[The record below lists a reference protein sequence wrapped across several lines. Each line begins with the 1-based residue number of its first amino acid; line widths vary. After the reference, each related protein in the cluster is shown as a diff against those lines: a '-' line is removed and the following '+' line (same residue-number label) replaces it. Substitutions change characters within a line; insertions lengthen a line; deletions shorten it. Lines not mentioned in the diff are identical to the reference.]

1 MRHCYGIWGI
11 LLCLTLSL
19 FGCTSPTDVDATRQ
33 RTIVEAPPDILRFA
47 TLPLGINFGSVR
59 QFTTKEMLLLCSNNS
74 NEIITVTSIELKHGK
89 RGFSIPP
96 VNVPMQVNPNIAG
109 ALLCPI
115 TFSAEQAGEFS
126 DTIILNKSEKY
137 AIPLYAN
144 VRQLSVRT
152 SDIDF
157 GDVKIEQQKTIN
169 VVIENL
175 DTVPVTIQGVNNNDV
190 EFAYY
195 IAPIQS
201 FQLQPGE
208 KKSFPVIFTPSK
220 VKNYATVLR
229 FTVLGATNDVDDE
242 AILTGAG
249 IVE

>member
-1 MRHCYGIWGI
+1 MRQYGISGFF
-11 LLCLTLSL
+11 LCLCLSL
-19 FGCTSPTDVDATRQ
+19 FGCTSPTDVEATRQ
-33 RTIVEAPPDILRFA
+33 RTIIEAPPDILRFV

-59 QFTTKEMLLLCSNNS
+59 QFSTKEVPLICSNNS
-74 NEIITVTSIELKHGK
+74 NEIITVTSISLKHGNK
-89 RGFSIPP
+89 GFSIVP
-96 VNVPMQVNPNIAG
+96 VNVPVLLTPNIVG
-109 ALLCPI
+109 AMLCSI
-115 TFSAEQAGEFS
+115 TFTAEKAGEFS

-137 AIPLYAN
+137 AIPLYSN

-157 GDVKIEQQKTIN
+157 GNVKIEQQKTVN
-169 VVIENL
+169 VEIENL

-208 KKSFPVIFTPSK
+208 KKSFLVTFTPSK
-220 VKNYATVLR
+220 VKTYNAIIR
-229 FTVLGATNDVDDE
+229 FSIDGATNDIDDE

-249 IVE
+249 VLE